1 MIRLCQLGAVVEM
14 DFFCPRPFYFRHFYL
29 PYFFPC
35 IFNMSASPELD
46 PELVDKLIRL
56 GLDAQTTSLMAS
68 ESHWLYTRYHSHIHI
83 SRAVAF
89 FALLV
94 YEIRFES

>member
-1 MIRLCQLGAVVEM
+1 MIRLHQLGAVVEM
-14 DFFCPRPFYFRHFYL
+14 DFLPPPLLLSPLYL

-35 IFNMSASPELD
+35 TFNMSASPELD